1 MGRLIYSFV
10 RWIQRMMLKRR
21 GWVLSDNVMISIHG
35 VRKIGG
41 GKIYCADNVNINAE
55 CMLVGGLPI
64 IY

>member
-1 MGRLIYSFV
+1 MI
-10 RWIQRMMLKRR
+10 LKRS
-21 GWVLSDNVMISIHG
+21 GWVLSDNVMVSIHG